1 MKCAIE
7 KTDSAAYINSLYAL
21 PEMAKL
27 RHDNCIEVFIDHP
40 SVEYQMATINGEPVG
55 AFLLIHMSPVDIEV
69 HSLLT
74 KKATRGSRILSKL
87 VLDYCF
93 SKGVRRVSTCL
104 LDGFQTM
111 MNHLAKLGFYYE
123 GCKRSAYT
131 VDGQEKDAWMYGLLR
146 FHWEHKRKYIGEQ
159 K

>member
-1 MKCAIE
+1 MTCRIE
-7 KTDSAAYINSLYAL
+7 KTTDAEYINSLYSL

-27 RHDNCIEVFIDHP
+27 RHDNCIKAFIDNP
-40 SVEYQMATINGEPVG
+40 AVEYQMAYIDDEPVG
-55 AFLLIHMSPVDIEV
+55 AFLLIHLSQVDIEV

-93 SKGVRRVSTCL
+93 SKGVKRVSTCL
-104 LDGFQTM
+104 LDGFHTM

-131 VDGQEKDAWMYGLLR
+131 VDGQEKDACMYGLLR